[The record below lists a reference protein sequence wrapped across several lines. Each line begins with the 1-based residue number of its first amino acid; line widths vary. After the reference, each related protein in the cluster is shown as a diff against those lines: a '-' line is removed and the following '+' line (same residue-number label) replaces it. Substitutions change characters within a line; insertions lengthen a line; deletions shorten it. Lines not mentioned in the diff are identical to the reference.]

1 MNQCRIEFTRK
12 AKRELNNLP
21 NETHNRLMTR
31 LSELSTNPIC
41 EKPPLKG
48 RLKGICRMRMGDY
61 RIFYIILREPCTI
74 KVLEVGKRENI
85 YEALR

>member
-41 EKPPLKG
+41 EKPPLKE
-48 RLKGICRMRMGDY
+48 D
-61 RIFYIILREPCTI
+61 
-74 KVLEVGKRENI
+74 
-85 YEALR
+85 